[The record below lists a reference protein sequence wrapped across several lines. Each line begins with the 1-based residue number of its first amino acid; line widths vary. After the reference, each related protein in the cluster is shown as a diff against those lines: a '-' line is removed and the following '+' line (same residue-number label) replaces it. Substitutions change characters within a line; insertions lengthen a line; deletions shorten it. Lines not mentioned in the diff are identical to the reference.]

1 MTLHMAE
8 SCCQKITRID
18 IDKFSIRLNQCIRLS
33 KIDSD
38 NLELTFENIS
48 LAAIK
53 DNEKGILTQKEND
66 FGVLNLAIDVRMEF
80 EDCEKETRQD

>member
-1 MTLHMAE
+1 MLCPVIKAGKNI
-8 SCCQKITRID
+8 SKKWIILPR
-18 IDKFSIRLNQCIRLS
+18 SPLRLS

-66 FGVLNLAIDVRMEF
+66 FDVLNLAIDVRMEF
-80 EDCEKETRQD
+80 EDCEKGTRQD